1 MSTVVYDVNNT
12 LVQLTMVLKLQQLK
26 RDELPSLS
34 YENLEDFLTE
44 KLWAVRLP
52 STLHEAADDILNV
65 QANEIVRWLSKRA
78 IIDGSRTQLEDFSDV
93 IGG

>member
-1 MSTVVYDVNNT
+1 MSTVDYDVNNT

-44 KLWAVRLP
+44 KLWAVRAP

-65 QANEIVRWLSKRA
+65 PANEIVRWLSKRA
-78 IIDGSRTQLEDFSDV
+78 IIDGSRSQLEDFSDV